1 MLAFQNDLQARGISN
16 KVITLVWSE
25 FGRRVE
31 DNDSGGGGTDHGAGG
46 LAMVIG
52 DGVQPGI
59 ASEFPGITDT
69 DLDQWGNLKVP
80 TDYRQ
85 IYTSLLEDWMGTD
98 PADVIPNAGNFS
110 KLPLVA

>member
-1 MLAFQNDLQARGISN
+1 
-16 KVITLVWSE
+16 
-25 FGRRVE
+25 
-31 DNDSGGGGTDHGAGG
+31 
-46 LAMVIG
+46 
-52 DGVQPGI
+52 VQPGI
-59 ASEFPGITDT
+59 ASEVPGITDT